1 MCISG
6 VAVAAENYAILRRLY
21 CSAYT
26 REQATKDIISP
37 SSFIRKILW
46 WLKIFY
52 PFWGVYRGWSREK
65 GEARGGEEVGT
76 GIAM

>member
-6 VAVAAENYAILRRLY
+6 VAVAAENYAILKRLY

-26 REQATKDIISP
+26 REQATKDIISH

-52 PFWGVYRGWSREK
+52 PFWGVHGDGIEGRAKPEEGREW
-65 GEARGGEEVGT
+65 E
-76 GIAM
+76 